1 MVPMKSYLS
10 TASLTVVLLT
20 SCTTNKTLFISNRT
34 GNPITLMVDS
44 TFMDSSAKTIS
55 DSLNGLKIEDKK
67 VFDYGKGKWTKE
79 DKSKLEEVLK
89 HTKSL
94 STDAN
99 EVIEMSNKT
108 KVSHIRFI
116 VEELWIKIK

>member
-34 GNPITLMVDS
+34 GNPITLIVDS

-67 VFDYGKGKWTKE
+67 VFYYGKGKWTKE

>member
-44 TFMDSSAKTIS
+44 TFMDSSTKTIS